1 MSAPQLAE
9 YESVKTGFCVRWFFI
24 KWFCIPFTSPVAL
37 LGGYVNCRRDLG
49 FAAPAGPP
57 GTEPFASAER
67 PGRGVTRLALGDSA
81 SLPGGGPSS
90 AFPAAVRERPGRFHV
105 LASAR
110 RCRLERRFS
119 PSLAVWRHLFAMV
132 SSSRAQGRES
142 LLVPSGCADVLLCS
156 LVLIPIKE
164 YRFLFHKYHTGC
176 ATRKEPAWATRSG
189 RTAVRGV

>member
-67 PGRGVTRLALGDSA
+67 PGRGATHAWLWATAPASPVVAPAPPSQRQCASVPVASTSLPALG
-81 SLPGGGPSS
+81 
-90 AFPAAVRERPGRFHV
+90 
-105 LASAR
+105 
-110 RCRLERRFS
+110 
-119 PSLAVWRHLFAMV
+119 
-132 SSSRAQGRES
+132 
-142 LLVPSGCADVLLCS
+142 
-156 LVLIPIKE
+156 
-164 YRFLFHKYHTGC
+164 
-176 ATRKEPAWATRSG
+176 
-189 RTAVRGV
+189 GVV